1 MEGKSDIAMSYCD
14 VTWRIDS
21 VTMTYCYTNDYVGSQ
36 RIPTHLKYLYLYTS
50 LKI

>member
-14 VTWRIDS
+14 VTWRIDG
-21 VTMTYCYTNDYVGSQ
+21 VTMTYCDTDDDVGSQ